1 MKQNKKNASVSEL
14 VKWLFKQS
22 EFLSFI
28 YKTKRG
34 KKKNL
39 YLNRKLTASFLE
51 VAKKLVW

>member
-34 KKKNL
+34 EKKII
-39 YLNRKLTASFLE
+39 FI
-51 VAKKLVW
+51 